1 MSPASCAAG
10 PPYPGYQRGTGV
22 GLSDI
27 AQCEYLVKRLH
38 SGCRRLSR
46 APRAS
51 CRRILPR
58 LLVSRRVPPAPGRG
72 FVPIVLHYPNLRKSP
87 ASLEEQLN
95 GGTVKR

>member
-1 MSPASCAAG
+1 MSPASCVAG

-22 GLSDI
+22 KPSDI
-27 AQCEYLVKRLH
+27 AQSGCLVKRLR

-51 CRRILPR
+51 WCRILPR
-58 LLVSRRVPPAPGRG
+58 LLVSRRAPLAPGRG
-72 FVPIVLHYPNLRKSP
+72 VVPIVLHYPTLRKSP